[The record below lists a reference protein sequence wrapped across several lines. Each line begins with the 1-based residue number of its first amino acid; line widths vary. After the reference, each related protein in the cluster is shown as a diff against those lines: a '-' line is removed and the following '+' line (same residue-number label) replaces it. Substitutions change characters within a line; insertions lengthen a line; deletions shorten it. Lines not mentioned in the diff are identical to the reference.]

1 MGPQPRAPS
10 GAIVFGTGTVFLS
23 FGLDT
28 THDYAND
35 DPNGLVV
42 PVDPNVQQAMVNL
55 FADMSV
61 QPQTL
66 QSDLIAA
73 TASTD
78 HTPPVS
84 TISAPVAGAS
94 FVQQQPVTIS
104 GSASDTGGLVAVVEV
119 STDGGTTWN
128 PATGTTSWI
137 FVWWPRLPKSFTI
150 KSRGVDDSLNM
161 ETPSAGV
168 SVTVTPAATVS
179 LFTPTD
185 TPFAV
190 LANDSSAVE
199 IGVKIQVNIAD
210 SASGIRF

>member
-1 MGPQPRAPS
+1 MIMATPSVMGPQPRAPS

-119 STDGGTTWN
+119 STTEGQPGIPPRERQAGFSCGGRDSRRASRSS
-128 PATGTTSWI
+128 PAVLT
-137 FVWWPRLPKSFTI
+137 
-150 KSRGVDDSLNM
+150 
-161 ETPSAGV
+161 
-168 SVTVTPAATVS
+168 TVS
-179 LFTPTD
+179 IWKRP
-185 TPFAV
+185 PPV
-190 LANDSSAVE
+190 SP
-199 IGVKIQVNIAD
+199 
-210 SASGIRF
+210 